1 MKSVYR
7 FLFSE
12 ESLIKIN
19 FNLCLEDRRNITGE
33 TGSWNISRPIL
44 RPTLPEE
51 LTPGVVLNNASKYP
65 QLLVSEKKRNT
76 SSSERIPREEIGSRN
91 ISGRRISKIKSS
103 THSNGL
109 SELVFKNDSTN
120 SSSAST
126 KAPKLDFKEELKK
139 NLSNTTPPPP
149 SKKERNGARDFLSEI
164 ISRRLEG
171 NGGIDNEAEDVDNE
185 SLLRVLRRLNTSDPA
200 YNKGEFLCL

>member
-1 MKSVYR
+1 M
-7 FLFSE
+7 
-12 ESLIKIN
+12 IKIN

-33 TGSWNISRPIL
+33 TGSRNISRPIL

-51 LTPGVVLNNASKYP
+51 LTPGVVLNNALKYP

>member
-1 MKSVYR
+1 M
-7 FLFSE
+7 
-12 ESLIKIN
+12 IKIN
-19 FNLCLEDRRNITGE
+19 SNLCLEDRRNITGE
-33 TGSWNISRPIL
+33 TGSRNISRPIL

-126 KAPKLDFKEELKK
+126 KAPKLDFKEDLKK